1 MIVLVAGLSFLS
13 QWVMSRGQ
21 KAQMEL
27 QSVDGMGAMQN
38 KMMMW
43 LMPIMMA
50 FFAFMYTAAFST
62 YIICSQLFS
71 MLTTLGIN
79 KIVDIKFQKEKER

>member
-1 MIVLVAGLSFLS
+1 MEPKLNPTTHVLL
-13 QWVMSRGQ
+13 
-21 KAQMEL
+21 
-27 QSVDGMGAMQN
+27 
-38 KMMMW
+38 
-43 LMPIMMA
+43 MA

-79 KIVDIKFQKEKER
+79 KIVDIKFQKEKERREAQKDKRGVKKQDNTKPPKRR